1 MQMRIR
7 TFTSQMFSSKIRE
20 RRIGVAGHFVR
31 DKEEEEASKVV
42 LWQPQLGQTK
52 RGRPK
57 TTYIHTFGLKTPGSP
72 LTENSER

>member
-1 MQMRIR
+1 MR
-7 TFTSQMFSSKIRE
+7 
-20 RRIGVAGHFVR
+20 VAGHFVR
-31 DKEEEEASKVV
+31 DKEEEASKVV

-72 LTENSER
+72 LRENSER